1 MTRIDIETV
10 EDHLELMDTIL
21 DDDDEASASTY
32 IMAGMVSVMDVN
44 DYAFFNARGIR
55 LIRAKSF
62 ENLPPD
68 ENEDTSNHDTSNHD
82 TSNQDTSKQHSS
94 NQHSSNKT
102 SDETDSRT
110 SL

>member
-62 ENLPPD
+62 ENLPHD
-68 ENEDTSNHDTSNHD
+68 ENEDTSNHD